1 MRKLWTLLT
10 AAALMLIT
18 VVPASAQEGAR
29 IHLIHGIPDTNVD
42 VVAGGEVVF
51 ENFAFGET
59 QDLSALAG
67 ATLEGLQVRLAGT
80 DTVAIDA
87 GDVALPASGNYTII
101 AHLTA
106 DGTPT
111 LAVFANETSAIAAGE
126 GRLTIRHT
134 AAAPAVDVLANGAV
148 AFSNLANPN
157 EAAADLA
164 VGTITAE
171 VVPTGASEPVVIG
184 PADLPITDGTSLIVY
199 AVGSLEAGSLT
210 VLTESISGLGTAPT
224 AVNTGNSPVDSNT
237 AAFAVGGAALVAA
250 MVFGLRRTRV
260 EQD

>member
-1 MRKLWTLLT
+1 MKKVWTLL
-10 AAALMLIT
+10 AAASMLLIS
-18 VVPASAQEGAR
+18 VVPAMAQESAR

-42 VVAGGEVVF
+42 VVAGGEIVF

-67 ATLEGLQVRLAGT
+67 ATLEGLEVRLAGT
-80 DTVAIDA
+80 ETVAIDG
-87 GDVALPASGNYTII
+87 GDVALPATGNYTII

-111 LAVFANETSAIAAGE
+111 LGVFANDTSSIAAGE
-126 GRLTIRHT
+126 GRLTVRHT

-148 AFSNLANPN
+148 AFANLSNPN
-157 EAAADLA
+157 EASADLG
-164 VGTITAE
+164 VGTVTAE

-199 AVGSLEAGSLT
+199 AVGSLEGESLT

-224 AVNTGNSPVDSNT
+224 AVNTGNSPVDGNVT
-237 AAFAVGGAALVAA
+237 VVAFGAVAMAAAVA
-250 MVFGLRRTRV
+250 FGTRRLRTD
-260 EQD
+260 EN

>member
-10 AAALMLIT
+10 AAALMLLT
-18 VVPASAQEGAR
+18 VVPASAQESAR

-42 VVAGGEVVF
+42 VVAGGDIVF

-80 DTVAIDA
+80 ETVAIDA
-87 GDVALPASGNYTII
+87 GDVALPASGNFTII

-111 LAVFANETSAIAAGE
+111 LAVFENDTSAIAAGE
-126 GRLTIRHT
+126 GRLTVRHV
-134 AAAPAVDVLANGAV
+134 AAAPSVDVLANGAV
-148 AFSNLANPN
+148 AFSDLANPN
-157 EAAADLA
+157 EASADLP
-164 VGTITAE
+164 VGTVTAE
-171 VVPTGASEPVVIG
+171 VVPTGATEPVVIG
-184 PADLPITDGTSLIVY
+184 PADLPIADGTSLIVY
-199 AVGSLEAGSLT
+199 AVGSLDAGSLT

-224 AVNTGNSPVDSNT
+224 AVNTGNSPVESNT
-237 AAFAVGGAALVAA
+237 GLVAFSAAALAAAVALG
-250 MVFGLRRTRV
+250 VRRTRT
-260 EQD
+260 EEN